1 LFAIEHPKQILGRTQ
16 RQLDLAR
23 QKKQAKHNK
32 TFKKVCGTIKH
43 SKTIQKQIGKALD
56 RVHNTKIKTKTNSD
70 DQTAKRSNT
79 KFNTRAQTQS
89 ATAPEGNKRCD
100 EKARY
105 TDIANIFCSSAPS
118 ANFAS
123 AAAAAA
129 AIILHES

>member
-1 LFAIEHPKQILGRTQ
+1 MIVNSTLIQQLGIRNGIEQ
-16 RQLDLAR
+16 
-23 QKKQAKHNK
+23 N
-32 TFKKVCGTIKH
+32 
-43 SKTIQKQIGKALD
+43 
-56 RVHNTKIKTKTNSD
+56 TNSG

-79 KFNTRAQTQS
+79 KFNTRAQTHS

-100 EKARY
+100 EKTRC

-123 AAAAAA
+123 VAAAAAA